1 MKIQFI
7 GATHEVTGSCTLLEV
22 GGRYYMVD
30 CGMEQG
36 TDVFQNIP
44 LPVPAGAIEA
54 VFLTHAHIDHSG
66 MLPKLCKD
74 GFSGPI
80 YATEATCDL
89 CNIMLRDSAHIQE
102 SEVQWRNRKA
112 ERSGEPLVEPTYT
125 MNDAMAAIKLLR
137 PVRYQEL
144 LQVAEGIDLQMTDIG
159 HLLGSAAIELWLTE
173 NGETRKIVFSGDVGN
188 TNQPLLNDPKTVEE
202 TDYLVIESTYGDR
215 FHSKAR
221 GDAEAELSDCIQRA
235 FDRGGNLVIPSF
247 AVGRTQEM
255 LYLIREIKQKGL
267 VTGHDGFPVYV
278 DSPLAV
284 EATGIFLQSHE
295 SNFAEETRGD
305 VIAEFAGYLQRALDR
320 GGNVVIPSFAVGRTQ
335 EMLYAIR
342 EIKQKGLVKG
352 HDGFPVYVDSP
363 LAVEATGIFL
373 QSHESNFDPE
383 TLEVIRQGVNPI
395 WSKGVTLSV
404 TSEESKLINADLQPK
419 VILSASGMCEAGRIR
434 HHLKHNLWRKESI
447 VLFVGYQAE
456 HSLGRKLQEG
466 VKNVKLFG
474 EDIAVHAEIATLH
487 GTSGHADKEGLLNWL
502 LSFREKPKL
511 VFVNHGDDDSCEAFR
526 KTLEEMGYRAEAPY
540 SGTEY
545 DLLTGKL
552 TAYTEGVK
560 IDRAAAFKGSQRA
573 RQVYGEL
580 LAAAEALLALVR
592 TRRGCTN
599 KDNAKLTAQ
608 IRSLIEKWK

>member
-44 LPVPAGAIEA
+44 LPVPANSIEA

-80 YATEATCDL
+80 YATEATCAL

-102 SEVQWRNRKA
+102 SEAQWRSRKA
-112 ERSGEPLVEPTYT
+112 ERAGEPLVEPTYT

-144 LQVAEGIDLQMTDIG
+144 LQVAEGIDLRMTDIG
-159 HLLGSAAIELWLTE
+159 HLLGSAAIELWLRE
-173 NGETRKIVFSGDVGN
+173 GAETRKIVFSGDVGN
-188 TNQPLLNDPKTVEE
+188 TNQPLLNDPQPVEE
-202 TDYLVIESTYGDR
+202 ADYLVIESTYGDR
-215 FHSKAR
+215 LHNRVR
-221 GDAEAELSDCIQRA
+221 GDAVAELADCIQRA
-235 FDRGGNLVIPSF
+235 F
-247 AVGRTQEM
+247 
-255 LYLIREIKQKGL
+255 
-267 VTGHDGFPVYV
+267 
-278 DSPLAV
+278 
-284 EATGIFLQSHE
+284 
-295 SNFAEETRGD
+295 
-305 VIAEFAGYLQRALDR
+305 DR

-352 HDGFPVYVDSP
+352 HDDFPVYVDSP

-383 TLEVIRQGVNPI
+383 TLAVIRQGVNPI

-404 TSEESKLINADLQPK
+404 TSEESKLINADFKPK

-456 HSLGRKLQEG
+456 NSLGRKLQEG
-466 VKNVKLFG
+466 ARNVKLFG

-502 LSFREKPKL
+502 TAFRQKPGM
-511 VFVNHGDDDSCEAFR
+511 VFVNHGDDGSCEAFR
-526 KTLEEMGYRAEAPY
+526 KTLEDMGYRAEAPY

-545 DLLTGKL
+545 DLLTGKI

-560 IDRAAAFKGSQRA
+560 IDRAAAFKGGQRA
-573 RQVYGEL
+573 RQIYGEL
-580 LAAAEALLALVR
+580 LAAAEALLALVKQR
-592 TRRGCTN
+592 KGCTN